1 MNGNQG
7 NKSLE
12 IKIERKSLNTQQN
25 LRLFNFYHGTD
36 VGAGFTQGEN
46 PVHIRVI
53 CKVKKRQHQY
63 PEFGH
68 KQGEIPRKP
77 CQKVH
82 LERKTG

>member
-36 VGAGFTQGEN
+36 VVGAGSL
-46 PVHIRVI
+46 
-53 CKVKKRQHQY
+53 KVKTKY
-63 PEFGH
+63 ILEFSV
-68 KQGEIPRKP
+68 KSRKDSTSTLSLVINKVRFKKTL
-77 CQKVH
+77 QKST